1 MVNATA
7 TSAATAVPSATTAK
21 TATSATAA
29 IAPRKFKRSHI
40 VFVVW
45 VTVLALMPWLADNY
59 YVRLATFVCMY
70 GALALSW
77 NFIGGYCG
85 YPSFSTAAFVG
96 LGSYAGGLLQNAGV
110 PMVLAW
116 IGATV
121 FVTLFAAII
130 GAGLLRMKGHYFAIG
145 SITLVEVLRQIASL
159 WSGLTGGGDGLNVA
173 IMPGGPDFA
182 GRVFLYAMLVVMVL
196 AWATTIIVDRS
207 RLGFGLRCIN
217 QNEDAADMVGVRV
230 NRYKTA
236 AFTLSSIFCGTV
248 GAIYASWVSYIAPT
262 DAFGIVLTLKVPVMA
277 MLGGVG
283 TLYGPLIG
291 SAAFVLMEET
301 IWAKFLDYHQAILGM
316 VIVLL
321 IFFLPGGFLKL
332 DYRKLW
338 ARLPAKVRGAPVK
351 TELPVEARL

>member
-1 MVNATA
+1 MNTN
-7 TSAATAVPSATTAK
+7 AK
-21 TATSATAA
+21 TLAGAA
-29 IAPRKFKRSHI
+29 RGTRMGGHLAFAL
-40 VFVVW
+40 W
-45 VTVLALMPWLADNY
+45 VLLLAAMPFLADNY

-70 GALALSW
+70 AALALSW
-77 NFIGGYCG
+77 NFIGGYAG

-121 FVTLFAAII
+121 FVSVFAALV
-130 GAGLLRMKGHYFAIG
+130 GAAILRMKGHYFAIG
-145 SITLVEVLRQIASL
+145 SISMVEVLRLVTSL
-159 WSGLTGGGDGLNVA
+159 WSDLTGGGDGLNVA

-182 GRVFLYAMLVVMVL
+182 ARVFLYAMLAVML
-196 AWATTIIVDRS
+196 CAWVTTLLVDRS

-217 QNEDAADMVGVRV
+217 QNEDAADMVGIAV

-236 AFTLSSIFCGTV
+236 AYTLSAVYCGTV

-262 DAFGIVLTLKVPVMA
+262 DAFSILVTLKVPVMT

-283 TLYGPLIG
+283 TIYGPIVG

-301 IWAKFLDYHQAILGM
+301 IWARFLDYHQAILG
-316 VIVLL
+316 VIIVLL
-321 IFFLPGGFLKL
+321 IFFLPGGLLKI
-332 DYRKLW
+332 DYRRWL
-338 ARLPAKVRGAPVK
+338 RGKSAGAAPVS
-351 TELPVEARL
+351 TVQS